1 LEISDSDLKE
11 LKEKLKILT
20 KDKKPSSYYAVI
32 LLDGDNMGKW
42 LSGEKLPP
50 IENAYNSE
58 IWNKIP
64 EEFKR
69 NLKEKSP
76 NKMLTPAIHE
86 AISVAL
92 KNYSLEIVRHVI
104 EEEYLGRIVY
114 SSGDDV
120 LALVN
125 LRDLLEVLRKLRVG
139 FSGQLKFLN
148 GHTEVAWENRSGFIE
163 KDGKYFLTMGPNAS
177 LSAGVLI
184 SHYKSPLKVVLDRV
198 RELEKEAKQNKDKD
212 SFSIGLM
219 KRSGGLREII
229 CNFKFEFEGKLYDT
243 LQELEAIGN
252 YFEENSKIKISRTF
266 SLKFYEDLKNLY

>member
-92 KNYSLEIVRHVI
+92 KNYSLEIVRHVV

-114 SSGDDV
+114 SGGDDV
-120 LALVN
+120 LALIN
-125 LRDLLEVLRKLRVG
+125 LKG
-139 FSGQLKFLN
+139 F
-148 GHTEVAWENRSGFIE
+148 T
-163 KDGKYFLTMGPNAS
+163 
-177 LSAGVLI
+177 
-184 SHYKSPLKVVLDRV
+184 
-198 RELEKEAKQNKDKD
+198 
-212 SFSIGLM
+212 
-219 KRSGGLREII
+219 
-229 CNFKFEFEGKLYDT
+229 
-243 LQELEAIGN
+243 
-252 YFEENSKIKISRTF
+252 
-266 SLKFYEDLKNLY
+266 